1 MMAVPLAA
9 SVLGTGL
16 AWSGA
21 DFLLFALMLLAAV
34 GVFELLLS
42 KAAGRAYR
50 LAAATAVGT
59 GFLLVWVTLAVGI
72 VGAEDNPANRL
83 IPAVL
88 AVAAGGSALA
98 RLRPPAMAWAMA
110 ATAATQLL
118 LPVVARV
125 AGWGWD
131 WGASAFLAAGW
142 LLSALL
148 FHRAGGVDR
157 KD

>member
-1 MMAVPLAA
+1 
-9 SVLGTGL
+9 
-16 AWSGA
+16 
-21 DFLLFALMLLAAV
+21 
-34 GVFELLLS
+34 
-42 KAAGRAYR
+42 
-50 LAAATAVGT
+50 
-59 GFLLVWVTLAVGI
+59 